1 MKTTQHVLKTEVRQG
16 AFVVKGSMGICV
28 SFMTSAKTT
37 LVRMADRANLFR
49 TESSD
54 VCVSPD
60 TVEGRVRNTTRVLP
74 GPVNMT
80 GPVKRPE
87 IHLLCANVSRR
98 NTARPVNSSMAA
110 S

>member
-1 MKTTQHVLKTEVRQG
+1 MKTTQPVLKTEVRQV
-16 AFVVKGSMGICV
+16 AFVVKGSMVICV
-28 SFMTSAKTT
+28 SFMTSAKTI

-49 TESSD
+49 TETSG
-54 VCVSPD
+54 VSASLD

-74 GPVNMT
+74 VPVNT
-80 GPVKRPE
+80 TVPVKRPE

-98 NTARPVNSSMAA
+98 NTVLPVNTLMAA